1 MTLFLASREKEVMDI
16 MFTLFD
22 QEWVTQVHEKNLIK
36 ETATVARREGR
47 MEGELKGRRE
57 STLDSLRNLMDSLG
71 LNSDQAMSALK
82 IPASEQPEYH
92 RLLELRQ

>member
-1 MTLFLASREKEVMDI
+1 MDI

-36 ETATVARREGR
+36 ETATAARREGRAEGR

>member
-1 MTLFLASREKEVMDI
+1 

-22 QEWVTQVHEKNLIK
+22 QEWVSQVHEKNLIK
-36 ETATVARREGR
+36 ETATTA
-47 MEGELKGRRE
+47 RRE

-82 IPASEQPEYH
+82 IPASEQPEYY

>member
-1 MTLFLASREKEVMDI
+1 MDI

-36 ETATVARREGR
+36 ETATAARREG
-47 MEGELKGRRE
+47 ELEGRRE

-71 LNSDQAMSALK
+71 LSSDQAMSALK
-82 IPASEQPEYH
+82 IPASEQSEYH